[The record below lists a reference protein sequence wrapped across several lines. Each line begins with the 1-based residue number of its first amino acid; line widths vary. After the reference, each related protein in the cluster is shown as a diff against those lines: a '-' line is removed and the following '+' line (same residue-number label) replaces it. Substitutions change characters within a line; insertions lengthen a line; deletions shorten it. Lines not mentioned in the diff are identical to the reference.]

1 MKNNNGITLMAL
13 VITIIVLIILAG
25 VTIGALSGENGI
37 INKAKEAKEVQERA
51 EMAELMDVAYVS
63 ATRDEKSN
71 DEIMKEIATKL
82 EEGGYVVKTKST
94 SQQSLE
100 SIMVGQK
107 NVEIN
112 KSADPLEITV
122 TLKYNNQN
130 NNKYYVLIN
139 QKYYEILLKGNGV
152 EISQDETDISKD
164 EIKEEQIIEI
174 SDNDNSIVTATITKK
189 TETEYILT
197 ITPIGVGTSSI
208 KIKAK
213 DTNKSEIIDVA
224 VTNKVQLEL
233 EGEGTEN
240 NPYKISTISNWAYL
254 AGIVNGGEHC
264 TNTYFEFTTNVE
276 ESSSWEMMGNS
287 QENFF
292 DGIFDGKS
300 HKISYMHG
308 TSLFGY
314 TGKNAII
321 KNITIE
327 SSEIQGD
334 GGILVVYNNGTINNC
349 VTRYC
354 TINAEKNNIG
364 GICGYNTG
372 IIENCIADSDTIQVA
387 SDNVG
392 GICGYNEGTINN
404 CDTNACTIYTQKNN
418 VGGIVGY
425 NNGSIIKC
433 NLKNYTKI
441 EGISNK
447 GDIAGSCGE
456 KSDIKDCTADN
467 T

>member
-1 MKNNNGITLMAL
+1 
-13 VITIIVLIILAG
+13 
-25 VTIGALSGENGI
+25 
-37 INKAKEAKEVQERA
+37 
-51 EMAELMDVAYVS
+51 
-63 ATRDEKSN
+63 
-71 DEIMKEIATKL
+71 
-82 EEGGYVVKTKST
+82 
-94 SQQSLE
+94 
-100 SIMVGQK
+100 
-107 NVEIN
+107 
-112 KSADPLEITV
+112 
-122 TLKYNNQN
+122 
-130 NNKYYVLIN
+130 
-139 QKYYEILLKGNGV
+139 
-152 EISQDETDISKD
+152 
-164 EIKEEQIIEI
+164 
-174 SDNDNSIVTATITKK
+174 
-189 TETEYILT
+189 
-197 ITPIGVGTSSI
+197 
-208 KIKAK
+208 
-213 DTNKSEIIDVA
+213 
-224 VTNKVQLEL
+224 
-233 EGEGTEN
+233 
-240 NPYKISTISNWAYL
+240 
-254 AGIVNGGEHC
+254 
-264 TNTYFEFTTNVE
+264 
-276 ESSSWEMMGNS
+276 MMGNS

-292 DGIFDGKS
+292 DGILDGKS

-321 KNITIE
+321 KDITIE
-327 SSEIQGD
+327 NAEIQGD

-404 CDTNACTIYTQKNN
+404 CDTSACTIYTQKNN

-441 EGISNK
+441 DGISNK
-447 GDIAGSCGE
+447 GDIAGNCGE
-456 KSDIKDCTADN
+456 KSDIKDCTVNN